1 MSNCGSSTPQPVE
14 QGLFDRPCR
23 TAAVRS
29 PFQSRSGSSISTLSN
44 YSRSTWSQ
52 IRDFPWLATTF
63 TIFHKNNINCQKNRQ
78 KPLMKDLLYYYS
90 VVFYYYCIASVQM
103 KIQVMQ
109 EYTGK
114 NRTRVASSGN
124 WPINAREGDNM
135 PWWTGDQWICKQIP
149 CLVKMVFASSDLT
162 LVPLFRH

>member
-63 TIFHKNNINCQKNRQ
+63 TIFHKNNINSQKN
-78 KPLMKDLLYYYS
+78 S
-90 VVFYYYCIASVQM
+90 H
-103 KIQVMQ
+103 
-109 EYTGK
+109 ET
-114 NRTRVASSGN
+114 
-124 WPINAREGDNM
+124 
-135 PWWTGDQWICKQIP
+135 P
-149 CLVKMVFASSDLT
+149 CLAVRVLYNIRSKLHHRSLNLYHCVIPVLKLTNRPSRSSNLFDCVIP
-162 LVPLFRH
+162 VPKLADHSFRSSNLFSCVTSVPKLGFEYHLGQIG